1 MVKER
6 IVTAACALLL
16 LGSAAYATDP
26 ENTAKNA
33 RDTGNSGTLTAFDQ
47 GGSEA
52 DRKTTAE
59 IRKAIVGDDSL
70 SVNAHNVKIIT
81 LDGMVTLRGPV
92 NSNAEK
98 ATVEKLAKNV
108 AGATNVDNQLDVDP
122 D

>member
-1 MVKER
+1 MIKGR

-16 LGSAAYATDP
+16 LGSAVYATDP

-33 RDTGNSGTLTAFDQ
+33 RDTGNSGTLTVFDQ

-52 DRKTTAE
+52 DRNTTAE
-59 IRKAIVGDDSL
+59 IRKAIVGDDTL

-108 AGATNVDNQLDVDP
+108 AGEAKVDNQLDVDP